1 MVKKE
6 CLEGHYV
13 ENLVARTSAAAEIY
27 KRALLF
33 FQIKYSQK
41 TQHGQILNRR
51 CFCRRKYTKKGP
63 QKHALRGS

>member
-33 FQIKYSQK
+33 FQIKYLQK
-41 TQHGQILNRR
+41 NTTRADFESTLLL
-51 CFCRRKYTKKGP
+51 P
-63 QKHALRGS
+63 S